1 MPAAEF
7 EQLLEMAIAEDLGA
21 EGDVTS
27 LAIFGQETGEA
38 FIITRQDARLAGL
51 EYACRVFRRIDP
63 ELDCRLFSRDGQD
76 APAGAEL
83 MSIRGPV
90 VSMLRG
96 ERIALNFMAYL
107 SGIATQTRE
116 HVRIAASAGRTVVLD
131 TRKTL
136 PGWRHLAK
144 EAVVL
149 GGGTNHR
156 MGLYD
161 MVMIKDNHIDASGG
175 IAAAVER
182 VRARWGTH
190 FRIEVEARGLADVE
204 AALGLDVDVIML
216 DNMDE
221 AAAAAAVRLRRERW
235 PDSTAKFEA
244 SGDMNPEKLKRFAG
258 LGLDYI
264 SVGRL
269 THSVAAVNFS
279 MQFRKEA

>member
-38 FIITRQDARLAGL
+38 FIVTRQDARLAGI
-51 EYACRVFRRIDP
+51 EYAGRAFRRIDP
-63 ELDCRLFSRDGQD
+63 ALNCRLHFQDGQD
-76 APAGAEL
+76 IPAGAEV
-83 MSIRGPV
+83 MSVRGPV
-90 VSMLRG
+90 AAMLQG
-96 ERIALNFMAYL
+96 ERIALNFLAYL

-116 HVRIAASAGRTVVLD
+116 HVRIAAAAGGTVVLD

-136 PGWRHLAK
+136 PGWRRLAK
-144 EAVVL
+144 EAVAL

-175 IAAAVER
+175 IEAAVGR
-182 VRARWGTH
+182 VRARWGKR
-190 FRIEVEARGLADVE
+190 FRIEVEARNLADVA
-204 AALGLDVDVIML
+204 AALDLGVEVIML
-216 DNMDE
+216 DNMGE
-221 AAAAAAVRLRRERW
+221 AEAAAAVRLRRERW
-235 PDSTAKFEA
+235 PDSAAKFEA

-269 THSVAAVNFS
+269 THSVPAVNFS